1 MKKNRE
7 FFLSTKTVARILLSP
22 TVVLLLSLTMF
33 PFLFSL
39 YMSFCHIS
47 VLGGIRLN
55 WIGIKNWAGVLTDER
70 FWNSLNNT
78 ARMALIAT
86 SIEYVAALILAVLV
100 EGEFLKGKRFFRV
113 SFIIPMMLMPIG
125 IGFLWRMIFTFNAGP
140 LNDILTNKLGLP
152 FIGWL
157 SDPKIAPW
165 TIIIA
170 DVWQWTP
177 FVFLFLTAGLQ
188 LIPIEIIESA
198 RVDGASPWQIFSR
211 IQFPLLLPITFTVL
225 LIRFVEAFKILDK
238 VFIITGGGPGMSTE
252 TTTMYAYIRGIRV
265 FQLGYGSAIAY
276 LFFLVLL
283 GCAIILVSLARKIP
297 GEAQL

>member
-1 MKKNRE
+1 MRKKKE
-7 FFLSTKTVARILLSP
+7 FSLSTKRVGRILLSP
-22 TVVLLLSLTMF
+22 TIFLLLSLTMF

-55 WIGIKNWAGVLTDER
+55 WIGIQNWAGVLTDKR

-78 ARMALIAT
+78 VRMALIAG

-100 EGEFLKGKRFFRV
+100 ERESVKGKRFFRV
-113 SFIIPMMLMPIG
+113 TFIIPMMLMPIG
-125 IGFLWRMIFTFNAGP
+125 IGFLWRMIFTPNAGP
-140 LNDILTNKLGLP
+140 INDILTNKFGLP

-157 SDPKIAPW
+157 SHPETARW

-170 DVWQWTP
+170 DIWEWTP
-177 FVFLFLTAGLQ
+177 FIFLFLTAGLQ

-198 RVDGASPWQIFSR
+198 RVDGASSWQVFSR

-225 LIRFVEAFKILDK
+225 LIRFIEAFKILDK
-238 VFIITGGGPGMSTE
+238 VFIITGGGPGMATE
-252 TTTMYAYIRGIRV
+252 TTTMYAYARGIRA
-265 FQLGYGSAIAY
+265 FQLGYGCAIAY
-276 LFFLVLL
+276 LFFVFLL
-283 GCAIILVSLARKIP
+283 ICAIILVSLTKTIP
-297 GEAQL
+297 GET